1 MYSAEGESL
10 VTLSLA
16 PSLGYFVADGVE
28 LNLAPEL
35 SLASSDG
42 DTEVV
47 LSLLAGPSYNFV
59 TDGSVVPFLGVS
71 GGFIKFPDAD
81 PRGLLGV
88 ELGLKVPVGS
98 GGLLRPQLRL
108 LVMTGEPTI
117 VRLGA
122 LAGVGIFF

>member
-28 LNLAPEL
+28 LSVAPEL
-35 SLASSDG
+35 GVTSSDG
-42 DTEVV
+42 DTDVV
-47 LSLLAGPSYNFV
+47 LSLLAGPSYHFA
-59 TDGSVVPFLGVS
+59 TGDSVVPFIGAS
-71 GGFIKFPDAD
+71 AGFIKFPDAD
-81 PRGLLGV
+81 PRGLLGI
-88 ELGLKVPVGS
+88 ELGLKVPVGG
-98 GGLLRPQLRL
+98 GGLVRPQLRL